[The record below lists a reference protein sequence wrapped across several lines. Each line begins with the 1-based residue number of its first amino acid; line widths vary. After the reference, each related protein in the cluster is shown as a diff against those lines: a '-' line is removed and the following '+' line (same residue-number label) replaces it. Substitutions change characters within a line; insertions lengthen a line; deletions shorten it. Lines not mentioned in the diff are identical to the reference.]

1 MNFFKNLSLLL
12 VVISFSS
19 LKAQDFRPID
29 SILKLQIQ
37 KHNTAG
43 AVGLIIKDGVV
54 LYDKAFGVANLA
66 QKTPM
71 TPQSIFRIASQTKAI
86 VSVACLQLVERGL
99 IQLDDPIQNYFP
111 AFKNQKVVSGA
122 TEQMVLVPLQ
132 RPITIRDL
140 LTHQSGISSSDEYP
154 KYAALFKK
162 FNLDKSLSNNFKTL
176 ASEVEQIAQMPLM
189 HQPGDRFSYGLSTN
203 VIGALIEKVSGL
215 SLEVYLQKNIFDP
228 LQMKDTYFYLPK
240 NKASRLVELYYKTSD
255 TTLATVDP
263 AVFDANYPL
272 RQNSSYFSAIGGL
285 VSTTHDYAKFLS
297 CLLNGGT
304 VKNKKVLSKNL
315 IDSLTTNQLGTKTF
329 IFGGIPSL
337 NNFGLG
343 VGLTSNKGQVVNQA
357 SVGSYFWGGAFNTAY
372 MVDPTRKLIT
382 VFFFQ
387 RTPFALS
394 SVLSSLEKATI
405 KILDQK

>member
-1 MNFFKNLSLLL
+1 LELLLTFAKRLKMNVFKNLALLL

-19 LKAQDFRPID
+19 LKAQDFRAID
-29 SILKLQIQ
+29 SVLQLQIQ
-37 KHNTAG
+37 KHNTSG

-54 LYDKAFGVANLA
+54 LYDKAFGVSNLA
-66 QKTPM
+66 QKSPM

-86 VSVACLQLVERGL
+86 VSVACLQLLERGF

-111 AFKNQKVVSGA
+111 AFKNQKVVSG
-122 TEQMVLVPLQ
+122 TLEQMVLVPLQ

-154 KYAALFKK
+154 KYDALFKK
-162 FNLDKSLSNNFKTL
+162 FNLDKSLSNNFKNL

-215 SLEVYLQKNIFDP
+215 SLEVYLKKNIFDP

-240 NKASRLVELYYKTSD
+240 NKASRLVELYYKSSD

-272 RQNSSYFSAIGGL
+272 QQNSRYFSAIGGL
-285 VSTTHDYAKFLS
+285 VSTTHDYTKFLI

-304 VKNKKVLSKNL
+304 VKNKKILSKNL
-315 IDSLTTNQLGTKTF
+315 IDSLTTNQLG
-329 IFGGIPSL
+329 
-337 NNFGLG
+337 N
-343 VGLTSNKGQVVNQA
+343 
-357 SVGSYFWGGAFNTAY
+357 
-372 MVDPTRKLIT
+372 
-382 VFFFQ
+382 
-387 RTPFALS
+387 
-394 SVLSSLEKATI
+394 
-405 KILDQK
+405 